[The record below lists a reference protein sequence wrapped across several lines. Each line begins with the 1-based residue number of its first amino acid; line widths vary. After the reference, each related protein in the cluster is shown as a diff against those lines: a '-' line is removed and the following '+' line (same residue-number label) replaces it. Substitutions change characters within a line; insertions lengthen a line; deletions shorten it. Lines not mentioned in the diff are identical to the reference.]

1 MTTRVVIVDDQAMLR
16 TGLASIIDGEPD
28 LEVVGMAANGVEGL
42 EVVARKSPDVTLID
56 IRMPVM
62 DGLEATR
69 RLTASDHPGRVLVLT
84 TFDVDEYVYAALRAG
99 ASGFLLKDAPA
110 EELVEAIRVVARGEA
125 LLSPSVTRKVVE
137 EFARLPPRDLA
148 PPPVVETL
156 TPRERDVLIELA
168 RGRSNAE
175 IAARLVVSETT
186 VKTHIGH
193 VLLKLGLRD
202 RVQAVVFAYEAGVV
216 RPGDVGPG

>member
-1 MTTRVVIVDDQAMLR
+1 MSIRVVIVDDQAMVR

-28 LEVVGMAANGVEGL
+28 LEVVALAADGVQG
-42 EVVARKSPDVTLID
+42 VAAVARASPDVTLMD
-56 IRMPVM
+56 IRMPLM

-69 RLTASDHPGRVLVLT
+69 RLTAAGHHGRVLVLT
-84 TFDVDEYVYAALRAG
+84 TFDLDEYVYAALRAG

-110 EELVEAIRVVARGEA
+110 EELVEAVRVVARGDA

-137 EFARLPPRDLA
+137 EFAQLPPRDVS
-148 PPPVVETL
+148 PPVVLETL
-156 TPRERDVLIELA
+156 TPRERDVLVELA

-186 VKTHIGH
+186 VKTHVGH
-193 VLLKLGLRD
+193 VLLKLALRD
-202 RVQAVVFAYEAGVV
+202 RIQAVVFAYEAGVV
-216 RPGDVGPG
+216 RTGGIGPV

>member
-1 MTTRVVIVDDQAMLR
+1 MSIRVVIVDDQAMVR

-28 LEVVGMAANGVEGL
+28 LEVVALAADGVQG
-42 EVVARKSPDVTLID
+42 VAAVARASPDVTLMD
-56 IRMPVM
+56 IRMPLM

-69 RLTASDHPGRVLVLT
+69 RLTAAGHHGRVLVLT
-84 TFDVDEYVYAALRAG
+84 TFDLDEYVYAALRAG

-110 EELVEAIRVVARGEA
+110 EELVEAVRVVARGDA

-137 EFARLPPRDLA
+137 EFVQLPPRDVS
-148 PPPVVETL
+148 PPVVLETL
-156 TPRERDVLIELA
+156 TPRERGVLVELA

-186 VKTHIGH
+186 VKTHVGH
-193 VLLKLGLRD
+193 VLLKLALRD
-202 RVQAVVFAYEAGVV
+202 RIQAVVFAYEAGVV
-216 RPGDVGPG
+216 RTGGIGPV

>member
-1 MTTRVVIVDDQAMLR
+1 VSIRVVIVDDQAMVR

-28 LEVVGMAANGVEGL
+28 LEVVALAADGVQG
-42 EVVARKSPDVTLID
+42 VAAVARASPDVTLMD
-56 IRMPVM
+56 IRMPLM

-69 RLTASDHPGRVLVLT
+69 RLTAAGHHGRVLVLT
-84 TFDVDEYVYAALRAG
+84 TFDLDEYVYAALRAG

-110 EELVEAIRVVARGEA
+110 EELVEAVRVVARGDA

-137 EFARLPPRDLA
+137 EFVQLPPRDVS
-148 PPPVVETL
+148 PPVVLETL
-156 TPRERDVLIELA
+156 TPRERGVLVELA

-186 VKTHIGH
+186 VKTHVGH
-193 VLLKLGLRD
+193 VLLKLALRD
-202 RVQAVVFAYEAGVV
+202 RIQAVVFAYEAGVV
-216 RPGDVGPG
+216 RTGGIGPV

>member
-110 EELVEAIRVVARGEA
+110 EELVEAIRVVAQGEA